1 MDKVVKI
8 KHVVGVILLALISRK
23 IFIGHEAM
31 KVVESCKSQVSTSQ
45 MEPTLI
51 LILNKHALN
60 MTFNWLCNTVDMP
73 NVHRRSLIVTLDEE
87 ADVAVERA
95 WPNVRRLNWPVKCLS
110 EPFNYGDGKYQL
122 FYLFRSNLAQ
132 AFLQLNRPFWMI
144 QQDTFWRESML
155 ELESEI
161 FEHNDQDIVF
171 DRAAE
176 TAGSLIAGG
185 YYMAKSTNRAKN
197 FFSQLSADLEW
208 FYAPDNTY
216 MTSLCS
222 RKDLVTCGQIPFSA
236 ITNWIWLHE
245 PSRFRSQKVPMLVQ
259 FDGDTKLGGKLAKM
273 RSLGFYF
280 LNSDGTT
287 CNAKSVAKAQ
297 NRVLKWAGMS
307 GHLDAAGVRS
317 YSHWQFGFYQA
328 IIDQL
333 YKFKMTEWLLNHV
346 IFPYAH
352 YFMLK
357 DIIRR
362 RRLSIRLRPL
372 RNCHRLKPQLK
383 ERLEQPRKPME
394 RPLSMSPSLRRLH
407 RMRPPC
413 LQRTELK
420 RQLRPSRQN
429 IHRTIRLPQ
438 RTSQR
443 LWSQALVEV
452 AISQAPLLHT
462 TPLFQAP
469 SLIQAPLRLSLP
481 RLLQKRPHRQA
492 LRLNQLLRL
501 HLCHSN
507 TTLIIIIVVA
517 VIVILVISSVCVLVF
532 VLIRRSNRR
541 AQPSPTRTGTTTF
554 TASKTP
560 ASLLNNRP
568 RNALP
573 IPSQP
578 AFFNPEVLPAS
589 KFKHRGAVVLS
600 SDEQTMLPP
609 HSDDEE
615 TATDLQSL
623 GSTEPQ
629 IFFDDTMNEA
639 YDIGSEVEIVM
650 KNGKP
655 LPRKQPKTA
664 RKKSDVNLK
673 AIRED

>member
-1 MDKVVKI
+1 MDKAAKI
-8 KHVVGVILLALISRK
+8 KHIVGVILLALIGRK

-31 KVVESCKSQVSTSQ
+31 KVVGSCKSQLNSTRFQQTAMS
-45 MEPTLI
+45 MSIEEPTLI

-87 ADVAVERA
+87 ADVALERA

-132 AFLQLNRPFWMI
+132 VFLHLNRPFWMI

-176 TAGSLIAGG
+176 TAGLLIAGG

-197 FFSQLSADLEW
+197 FFSQLSEDLEW

-222 RKDLVTCGQIPFSA
+222 RKELVTCGQIPFSA

-280 LNSDGTT
+280 LNPDGLT

-297 NRVLKWAGMS
+297 QRVLKWAGMS
-307 GHLDAAGVRS
+307 GHLDATEVRS

-333 YKFKMTEWLLNHV
+333 YKFKITEWLLNHV

-352 YFMLK
+352 YFM
-357 DIIRR
+357 I
-362 RRLSIRLRPL
+362 
-372 RNCHRLKPQLK
+372 
-383 ERLEQPRKPME
+383 
-394 RPLSMSPSLRRLH
+394 
-407 RMRPPC
+407 
-413 LQRTELK
+413 
-420 RQLRPSRQN
+420 
-429 IHRTIRLPQ
+429 
-438 RTSQR
+438 
-443 LWSQALVEV
+443 
-452 AISQAPLLHT
+452 
-462 TPLFQAP
+462 
-469 SLIQAPLRLSLP
+469 
-481 RLLQKRPHRQA
+481 
-492 LRLNQLLRL
+492 
-501 HLCHSN
+501 
-507 TTLIIIIVVA
+507 TL
-517 VIVILVISSVCVLVF
+517 
-532 VLIRRSNRR
+532 
-541 AQPSPTRTGTTTF
+541 
-554 TASKTP
+554 
-560 ASLLNNRP
+560 
-568 RNALP
+568 
-573 IPSQP
+573 
-578 AFFNPEVLPAS
+578 
-589 KFKHRGAVVLS
+589 
-600 SDEQTMLPP
+600 
-609 HSDDEE
+609 
-615 TATDLQSL
+615 
-623 GSTEPQ
+623 
-629 IFFDDTMNEA
+629 
-639 YDIGSEVEIVM
+639 
-650 KNGKP
+650 
-655 LPRKQPKTA
+655 
-664 RKKSDVNLK
+664 
-673 AIRED
+673 